1 VNTEPAEKFFPLHG
15 AAVVHGE
22 IDSLS
27 WLDDVDTLAGWKA
40 SLGLE
45 VEVLATHTLVLS
57 ELPNDVTCSLAGV
70 VVNKVRQSLIQEE
83 TREGG
88 GEARRTSVGGAV
100 SAQESCVALAHAGL
114 GVAAAMAGAAVR
126 ARQRG

>member
-45 VEVLATHTLVLS
+45 VDVLATHTVVLS

-70 VVNKVRQSLIQEE
+70 VVVGKVRQSLIQEKK
-83 TREGG
+83 
-88 GEARRTSVGGAV
+88 RRGRGATYKRRWR
-100 SAQESCVALAHAGL
+100 S
-114 GVAAAMAGAAVR
+114 
-126 ARQRG
+126 